1 MSGSAFRKRNDQNNR
16 MKLCL
21 TSSQRHFDQFSFEP
35 FKTRPKTLK
44 LSPTYVAQG
53 IWKLPSRFAR
63 IKLKAKEMHQD
74 REKLT
79 AIVQVLGGV
88 NVSSET
94 N

>member
-35 FKTRPKTLK
+35 LKTRPKTLK

-63 IKLKAKEMHQD
+63 IKLKAKED

-88 NVSSET
+88 NVSLET